1 MRGSRRLFC
10 PRGARRSLWLAVA
23 ALALCLFLAPAATA
37 GTDVSQYYGF
47 NNLTP
52 TYPTDRCSAVVPS
65 SHSLAC
71 SGFNAWDRARVYK
84 DHGGWIKVGFWG
96 SGIPPLDYYFEFTG
110 AAMTPPIVVLRTDV
124 WAPPYN
130 ASFCGY
136 DFARTPTASSY
147 VKCEAIRFF

>member
-1 MRGSRRLFC
+1 MTGLTGLLRRCGGQRG
-10 PRGARRSLWLAVA
+10 PRSAVA
-23 ALALCLFLAPAATA
+23 GLALCLVLAGSAAA
-37 GTDVSQYYGF
+37 GTDVNPYYGF

-52 TYPTDRCSAVVPS
+52 TYPTNRCPAVLPS

-71 SGFNAWDRARVYK
+71 SGFTGWDRTRVYK

-96 SGIPPLDYYFEFTG
+96 PGIPPLDYYFEFTG
-110 AAMTPPIVVLRTDV
+110 TIMTPPIVVLRTDV

-136 DFARTPTASSY
+136 DFAQTPTASSY
-147 VKCEAIRFF
+147 VRCEAIRFF